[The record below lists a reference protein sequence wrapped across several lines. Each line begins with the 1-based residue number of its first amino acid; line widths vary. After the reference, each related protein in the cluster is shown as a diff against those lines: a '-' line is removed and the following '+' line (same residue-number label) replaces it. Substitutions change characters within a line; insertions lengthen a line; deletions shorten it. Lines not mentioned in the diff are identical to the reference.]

1 MRTLA
6 HNTAAAP
13 TLMCPHPGLRV
24 CQWAQWADY
33 FHKYEILQ
41 LTLLTILT
49 SRHTHSH
56 TGFYLFFPSL
66 VVHLCESSR
75 YECCYLVVYIQYPQT
90 DYRI

>member
-49 SRHTHSH
+49 SRHTHS
-56 TGFYLFFPSL
+56 GFRIYLFL
-66 VVHLCESSR
+66 VFSMLDCVSQVDMNVVSCL
-75 YECCYLVVYIQYPQT
+75 YLLSTNRQE
-90 DYRI
+90 

>member
-13 TLMCPHPGLRV
+13 TLMCPHPELRV

-41 LTLLTILT
+41 LTAHPPHSPHIQAHTFSHWDLSVFSIL
-49 SRHTHSH
+49 SCAFVR
-56 TGFYLFFPSL
+56 
-66 VVHLCESSR
+66 VE
-75 YECCYLVVYIQYPQT
+75 
-90 DYRI
+90 